1 MSNLDKLNA
10 LLAKTSLPSHRKTVS
25 RSGNNLK
32 WLRKWSATPACTDYE
47 LRGLLD
53 MDIKDLLK

>member
-1 MSNLDKLNA
+1 MSKLDKLND

-32 WLRKWSATPACTDYE
+32 WLRKWAATPACGYE
-47 LRGLLD
+47 LRGLLEL
-53 MDIKDLLK
+53 DIKDLLK